1 MGSKSGFSRWA
12 AGLGLGVLLV
22 QASACGMTVKRDLS
36 ASKPG
41 VVVFDDMC
49 GLQNYFDALHDSTI
63 ATPREVFAQDLADE
77 NGKAAGGTA
86 RYRFETEF
94 QLHHLRQLLTTNWG
108 GLPDEVGKASALDL
122 EVRWSEKAT
131 VKRVVTNETAVLAA
145 GEKKWDLP
153 YHVCLSDLLFGE
165 QLYNTR
171 RTVLQLPPPPRSP
184 FSKKPAGAP
193 KAATDGTPVV
203 ALAPAEAPAPAAA
216 ATEAPTPAPT
226 LVPAAAMTPA
236 PVATPETPPAPGAE
250 PASTK

>member
-1 MGSKSGFSRWA
+1 MGSKSGFSQWA
-12 AGLGLGVLLV
+12 AGLGFGVLLV

-77 NGKAAGGTA
+77 NGKATGGTA

-131 VKRVVTNETAVLAA
+131 VKRVVTTEPAVLSA
-145 GEKKWDLP
+145 GDKKWDLP
-153 YHVCLSDLLFGE
+153 YHVCLSDLVV
-165 QLYNTR
+165 R
-171 RTVLQLPPPPRSP
+171 RAALRH
-184 FSKKPAGAP
+184 AAHGAE
-193 KAATDGTPVV
+193 
-203 ALAPAEAPAPAAA
+203 LA
-216 ATEAPTPAPT
+216 
-226 LVPAAAMTPA
+226 
-236 PVATPETPPAPGAE
+236 VATAQSLLEQTTGGADGC
-250 PASTK
+250 PDRAGGRARPRRQGK